1 MWRCRHKGGVRRRAK
16 RLGIS
21 TRLIKTWSEDAS
33 DRNRYPVPQFVLSAG
48 SRSIESRTPTTPT
61 DGRIVRTRACEFC
74 EWKWWTLQYPETNV
88 DPAKYIVR
96 IPKFSLGR
104 AKNIQI
110 VSTDA

>member
-1 MWRCRHKGGVRRRAK
+1 MAARSLYPAPVCPKCGK
-16 RLGIS
+16 SI
-21 TRLIKTWSEDAS
+21 
-33 DRNRYPVPQFVLSAG
+33 NRVKNTYY
-48 SRSIESRTPTTPT
+48 TT

-104 AKNIQI
+104 KNIQI

>member
-1 MWRCRHKGGVRRRAK
+1 MAARSLYPNPTCPKCG
-16 RLGIS
+16 
-21 TRLIKTWSEDAS
+21 KTL
-33 DRNRYPVPQFVLSAG
+33 NRVKNTYY
-48 SRSIESRTPTTPT
+48 TT
-61 DGRIVRTRACEFC
+61 DGRIVRTRTCEFC

-104 AKNIQI
+104 KNIQI